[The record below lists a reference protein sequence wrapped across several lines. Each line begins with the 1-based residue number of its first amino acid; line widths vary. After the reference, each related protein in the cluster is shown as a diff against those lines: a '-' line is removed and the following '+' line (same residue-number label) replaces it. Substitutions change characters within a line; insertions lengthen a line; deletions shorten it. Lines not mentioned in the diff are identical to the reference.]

1 MTITYQDSKRISGLS
16 TDTKPT
22 KALSLTGCKA
32 YYNFEQTSGNL
43 TNIATTAS
51 GFPDGLGS
59 SVDATPYNGVVQNAT
74 GKVGSYSWDFDG
86 TDDYASTS
94 SGTTP

>member
-22 KALSLTGCKA
+22 YVSLTGCKA

-43 TNIATTAS
+43 TNIATTAN
-51 GFPDGLGS
+51 GFADGL
-59 SVDATPYNGVVQNAT
+59 
-74 GKVGSYSWDFDG
+74 
-86 TDDYASTS
+86 
-94 SGTTP
+94 